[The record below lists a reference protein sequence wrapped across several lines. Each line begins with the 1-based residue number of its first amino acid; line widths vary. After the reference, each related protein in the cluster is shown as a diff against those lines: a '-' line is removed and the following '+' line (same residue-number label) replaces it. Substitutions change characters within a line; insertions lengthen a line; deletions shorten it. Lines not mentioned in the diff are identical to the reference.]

1 MAFVPGLAPASSS
14 MAPALR
20 GAPPLMRLAFRVEP
34 LPLTF
39 ETSKRYPRGR
49 LQDSGLLGLSS
60 QNYCA

>member
-20 GAPPLMRLAFRVEP
+20 GAPPPMRLAFRVE
-34 LPLTF
+34 PLTF

-49 LQDSGLLGLSS
+49 LQDSGLYGLSS